1 MPVTVTEIE
10 KITGNSGHTFFKMSD
25 GRVIVADSEFGMKEK
40 PFDSVIVYKN
50 GMKHQSSDAPLSDDE
65 VEELMHKYDEYK
77 KVHGDCVIW
86 S

>member
-1 MPVTVTEIE
+1 MPNSIAEIE

-25 GRVIVADSEFGMKEK
+25 SRVIVANSEFGMKEK

-50 GMKHQSSDAPLSDDE
+50 GMKHQSSDAPLSEDE